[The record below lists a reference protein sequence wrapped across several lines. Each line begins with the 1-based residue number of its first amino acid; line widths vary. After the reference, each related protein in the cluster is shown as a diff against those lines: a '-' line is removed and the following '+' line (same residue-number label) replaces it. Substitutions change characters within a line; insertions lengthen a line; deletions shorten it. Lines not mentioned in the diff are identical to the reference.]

1 MNRAKVVILLSV
13 LICSALQVSAQLLQ
27 TTSLQK
33 NRKIFDKDVST
44 GAEQLL
50 LYRLS
55 ELEGKKIAV
64 VANHT
69 SLIDGVHLVD
79 TLLSRGIQIEKVFAP
94 EHGFRGTA
102 DAGATISSGVD
113 KETGLKVISLY
124 GKNKKPTP
132 AQLKEIDVVLFDIQ
146 DVGVRYYTYIST
158 MHYVMEA
165 CAENEIECWILDRP
179 NPNGFYVDGPIL
191 EKEFQSFV
199 GIHPIPLVHGLT
211 VGELAKMIVGE
222 EWMSTESTLNLAV
235 IPCEGYEHDDLFQ
248 LEVKPSPNLPNMTSI
263 YLYPSLGLFE
273 GTPISV
279 GRGTDFPFQV
289 LGHPQFRRGY
299 FEFVPTSREG
309 ARNPKLRGM
318 NCKGFDLR
326 AMNGEFATEF
336 KGIYLKWMLIFYGD
350 WKKNQTKPYFNPNG
364 FFDLLTGTDQL
375 RLDIEANKSETEIK
389 ATWSKELSSYLKM
402 RRKYLLYDDFG
413 NAKN

>member
-1 MNRAKVVILLSV
+1 
-13 LICSALQVSAQLLQ
+13 VSAQLLQ
-27 TTSLQK
+27 TTSLHSH
-33 NRKIFDKDVST
+33 RKTLDKDVST

-50 LYRLS
+50 LYKLS
-55 ELEGKKIAV
+55 ALEAKKVAV

-69 SLIDGVHLVD
+69 SLINGVHLVD
-79 TLLSRGIQIEKVFAP
+79 TLLNSGIQIEKVFAP

-113 KETGLKVISLY
+113 KETGLRVISLY

-132 AQLKEIDVVLFDIQ
+132 AQLKGIDVVLFDIQ

-165 CAENEIECWILDRP
+165 CAENGIECWILDRP

-191 EKEFQSFV
+191 KKEFQSFV
-199 GIHPIPLVHGLT
+199 GMHPIPLVHGLT

-222 EWMSTESTLNLAV
+222 GWMNTESTLNLTV

-248 LEVKPSPNLPNMTSI
+248 LEVNPSPNLPNMTSI

-279 GRGTDFPFQV
+279 GRGTNFPFQV

-326 AMNGEFATEF
+326 TMNEEFVTDF
-336 KGIYLKWMLIFYGD
+336 KGIYLKWMLIFYED
-350 WKKNQTKPYFNPNG
+350 WKKNQTKPYFNSNG
-364 FFDLLTGTDQL
+364 FFDLLAGTDQL
-375 RLDIEANKSETEIK
+375 RLAIEAGESEAEIK
-389 ATWSKELSSYLKM
+389 ATWSIELGNYLEVRK
-402 RRKYLLYDDFG
+402 KYLLYNDFG
-413 NAKN
+413 YTKN